1 MKSSLYPS
9 QQLRQRALAWSVKLR
24 VRPRVIRIQEMKRKW
39 GSCSSTGII
48 TLSMDLVDREQAFQD
63 YVVVHELLHL
73 RYTTHG
79 RVFKA
84 LMSAHVPGWQR
95 WEETGRSK
103 GQVTPDAG

>member
-48 TLSMDLVDREQAFQD
+48 TLAMDLVDREQAFQD

-73 RYTTHG
+73 RYATHG

-103 GQVTPDAG
+103 VTSDAG

>member
-48 TLSMDLVDREQAFQD
+48 TLATDLVDREQAFQD

-73 RYTTHG
+73 RYATHG

-95 WEETGRSK
+95 WEGVTGRSK
-103 GQVTPDAG
+103 VTSDAG

>member
-9 QQLRQRALAWSVKLR
+9 EQLRQRALAWSVKLR

-48 TLSMDLVDREQAFQD
+48 TLAMDLVEREQAFQD

-73 RYTTHG
+73 RYATHG

-103 GQVTPDAG
+103 VTSHAG

>member
-48 TLSMDLVDREQAFQD
+48 TLAMDLVDREQAFQD

-73 RYTTHG
+73 RYATHG

-103 GQVTPDAG
+103 ITSDAG

>member
-48 TLSMDLVDREQAFQD
+48 TLATDLVDREQAFQD

-73 RYTTHG
+73 RYATHG
-79 RVFKA
+79 GVFKA

-95 WEETGRSK
+95 WEESGRSK
-103 GQVTPDAG
+103 ITSDAG

>member
-48 TLSMDLVDREQAFQD
+48 TLATDLVDREQAFQD

-73 RYTTHG
+73 RYATHG

-95 WEETGRSK
+95 WEESGRSK
-103 GQVTPDAG
+103 ITSDAG